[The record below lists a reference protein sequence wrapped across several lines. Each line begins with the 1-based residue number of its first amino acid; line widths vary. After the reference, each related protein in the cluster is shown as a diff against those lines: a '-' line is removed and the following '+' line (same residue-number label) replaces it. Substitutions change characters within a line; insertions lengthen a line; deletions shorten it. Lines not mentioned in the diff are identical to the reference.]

1 VDDGRLS
8 FLNVVQASLSQIDAQ
23 FEIRSLNIVGAAI
36 SVNTYLKQIK
46 QCILAGLGDEDVSI
60 ALFGSMARGTTR
72 AGSDVDVAVIPHGK
86 WDSRKM
92 VYLREK
98 LEELNVPY
106 KVELIDFSYVS
117 EDFRNLALKN
127 TVWWKRKEGDA

>member
-1 VDDGRLS
+1 
-8 FLNVVQASLSQIDAQ
+8 
-23 FEIRSLNIVGAAI
+23 
-36 SVNTYLKQIK
+36 
-46 QCILAGLGDEDVSI
+46 
-60 ALFGSMARGTTR
+60 
-72 AGSDVDVAVIPHGK
+72 
-86 WDSRKM
+86 M